1 MIAPPSP
8 AVPQT
13 PSTSEANSG
22 DSHGSPVLGDG
33 TTLASR
39 SQRRWRASRGPLLG
53 LGIVLV
59 FALVAMFLTPKTSDV
74 PLAADN
80 PGANGGRAVAQVLGD
95 RGVEVHFTRSRS
107 EALERAAAGTT
118 LAVFNS
124 PILPGELIDDLTGAG
139 ADLALFEPSAD
150 LLEAATEGV
159 LEPAHAGSLETTT
172 RSAQC
177 PDDVGSDVGAITS
190 SGANYTA
197 SGANDTSGP
206 APDGTVIVC
215 FPSPDAPPSSGSY
228 ARMQRSDG
236 AWVDVVDDRNIM
248 TNDAIIDEGNAA
260 LALRMLGQNDTL
272 VWYLPSVDNLR
283 EADNTPT
290 GLLATMPAQTLPVA
304 LLAGF
309 VVLALMFARGRRL
322 GPVITEPLPVLV
334 QAAEVTRGRG
344 RLYRRARSYGH
355 AAAALRAGAAD
366 RLATRVG
373 LPRSATA
380 TDLIDALMRST
391 GHPGEHIGGLLYGPP
406 PTNDT
411 EFVRL
416 SAALDQLENE
426 VYHP

>member
-8 AVPQT
+8 VVTQT
-13 PSTSEANSG
+13 APATGATIG
-22 DSHGSPVLGDG
+22 ADKGSPVLGDG

-39 SQRRWRASRGPLLG
+39 SERRWRSARGPLLG

-59 FALVAMFLTPKTSDV
+59 FALVAMFLTPNTSDV

-80 PGANGGRAVAQVLGD
+80 PGPDGGRAVAQVLGD
-95 RGVEVHFTRSRS
+95 RGVEVHYTRSRT
-107 EALERAAAGTT
+107 EALERAADGAT

-124 PILPGELIDDLTGAG
+124 QILPVELIEDLAVSG
-139 ADLALFEPSAD
+139 ADLALFEPTSD
-150 LLEAATEGV
+150 LLEAATEGG

-177 PDDVGSDVGAITS
+177 PDDIGRDVEAITS

-197 SGANDTSGP
+197 TDSAGEAVT
-206 APDGTVIVC
+206 IC
-215 FPSPDAPPSSGSY
+215 FPSPGAPPSSGSY
-228 ARMQRSDG
+228 ARMERSDG
-236 AWVDVVDDRNIM
+236 AWVDVADDQSIV
-248 TNDAIIDEGNAA
+248 TNDAVIDEGNAA

-272 VWYLPSVDNLR
+272 VWYLPTVDDLR
-283 EADNTPT
+283 DSDNTPT

-309 VVLALMFARGRRL
+309 VILALMFARGRRL
-322 GPVITEPLPVLV
+322 GPVVTEPLPVLV

-366 RLATRVG
+366 RLANRVG
-373 LPRSATA
+373 LARSATA
-380 TDLIDALMRST
+380 DDLIDALVRST
-391 GHPGEHIGGLLYGPP
+391 GHPSAHIAGLLYGPP

-416 SAALDQLENE
+416 SAALDQLEDE